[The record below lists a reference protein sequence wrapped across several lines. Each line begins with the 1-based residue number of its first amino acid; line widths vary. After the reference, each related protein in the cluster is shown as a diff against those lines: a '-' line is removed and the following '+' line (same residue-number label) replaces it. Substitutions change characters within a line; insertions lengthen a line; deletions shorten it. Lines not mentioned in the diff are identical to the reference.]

1 MPSQRPRGATSIF
14 ELVVLGFIALIFL
27 FKSAVNI
34 GYGEAGVVW
43 NRFSGGTVT
52 DKPAL
57 GEGFHIIAPWNKVY
71 IYNIK
76 QQEEFESG
84 MRVLSSNG
92 LEISLDVSVLYQP
105 KIDVLG
111 SLHQTKGEDYL
122 NIVIV
127 PEIRAVARSVIG
139 RYTPEQLYSTKRD
152 AIQNEIY
159 EETKKKVEPQ
169 FVQINSVL
177 VRDVTLPP
185 SIKEAIQRKLTQE
198 QEALEYEFRLEKAK
212 QEAEKV
218 RIEAEGKALAN
229 RILNAS
235 LTRNILLEKGIEATV
250 KLAESN
256 NSKVVVIGSGS
267 EGLPIILGNQ

>member
-1 MPSQRPRGATSIF
+1 
-14 ELVVLGFIALIFL
+14 
-27 FKSAVNI
+27 
-34 GYGEAGVVW
+34 
-43 NRFSGGTVT
+43 
-52 DKPAL
+52 
-57 GEGFHIIAPWNKVY
+57 
-71 IYNIK
+71 
-76 QQEEFESG
+76 
-84 MRVLSSNG
+84 
-92 LEISLDVSVLYQP
+92 
-105 KIDVLG
+105 
-111 SLHQTKGEDYL
+111 
-122 NIVIV
+122 VIV

-169 FVQINSVL
+169 HVQINSVL

-229 RILNAS
+229 QILNAS
-235 LTRNILLEKGIEATV
+235 LTRNILLEKGIEAT
-250 KLAESN
+250 LQLSESTN
-256 NSKVVVIGSGS
+256 AKVIVIGSG
-267 EGLPIILGNQ
+267 EDGLPIILGNQ

>member
-1 MPSQRPRGATSIF
+1 MNNLPKLGLPIT
-14 ELVVLGFIALIFL
+14 VLFFVALIIL
-27 FKSAVNI
+27 FRSAVNI

-43 NRFSGGTVT
+43 KRFGGTVV

-57 GEGFHIIAPWNKVY
+57 KEGFHIIAPWNKVY

-105 KIDVLG
+105 DIDELG
-111 SLHQTKGEDYL
+111 LLHKTKGEDYL

-169 FVQINSVL
+169 HVQINSVL

-235 LTRNILLEKGIEATV
+235 LTTNILLEKGIEAT
-250 KLAESN
+250 LQLSESTN
-256 NSKVVVIGSGS
+256 AKVIVIGSGKD
-267 EGLPIILGNQ
+267 GLPIILGNQ

>member
-1 MPSQRPRGATSIF
+1 MNNLPKLGLPITVLIF
-14 ELVVLGFIALIFL
+14 VALIFL
-27 FKSAVNI
+27 FRSAVNI

-43 NRFSGGTVT
+43 KRFGGGTVT

-57 GEGFHIIAPWNKVY
+57 SEGFHIIAPWNKVY

-105 KIDVLG
+105 IIDDLG
-111 SLHQTKGEDYL
+111 LLHKTKGEDYL

-169 FVQINSVL
+169 HVQINSVL

-235 LTRNILLEKGIEATV
+235 LTRNILLEKGIEAT
-250 KLAESN
+250 LQLSESTN
-256 NSKVVVIGSGS
+256 AKVIVIGSGDN
-267 EGLPIILGNQ
+267 GLPIILGNQ